1 MKVRNIVLITAGCCV
16 IAGAVISGAAAMKL
30 QGAHVYEDK
39 EAVQEFTE
47 KINKIDISSSYGD
60 INVLPSENN
69 SISVKYMDCEINR
82 YNMSVEN
89 GALIINQNDEF
100 YTKNWRENWF
110 DRILNIDVHRHSS
123 YTMEVMVPK
132 NIIADVSIK
141 ADAGAASIE
150 GGKYKNVD
158 CELNYGGLK
167 IHDVTA
173 ERIDVSSDC
182 GDVELKNVIADIET
196 ECDFGEIRFD
206 RIKGKNI
213 SFDND
218 YGDVKG
224 TIVGKEEQYTINAEI
239 DMGDKNIDNRTGG
252 QNRLDV
258 NVDMGDISIKFV
270 E

>member
-16 IAGAVISGAAAMKL
+16 IAGAAISGAAAMKL

-39 EAVQEFTE
+39 EVVQEFTE
-47 KINKIDISSSYGD
+47 KIDRIDVSSSYGD
-60 INVLPSENN
+60 INILPSENN
-69 SISVKYMDCEINR
+69 SISVKYVDCEINR
-82 YNMSVEN
+82 YNIFVES
-89 GALIINQNDEF
+89 GALIVKQNDEF

-110 DRILNIDVHRHSS
+110 DRILNIDIHRHSS
-123 YTMEVMVPK
+123 YTMEVRVPK

-141 ADAGAASIE
+141 ASAGAAAIE
-150 GGKYKNVD
+150 GGKYKNID

-167 IHDVTA
+167 IHNIIA
-173 ERIDVSSDC
+173 ESLDIASDC
-182 GDVELKNVIADIET
+182 GDVELKNVTADIKT

-213 SFDND
+213 HFDND
-218 YGDVKG
+218 CGDVKG
-224 TIVGKEEQYTINAEI
+224 TILGKEEEYTINTEL
-239 DMGDKNIDNRTGG
+239 DMGDKNIENRTGG

-258 NVDMGDISIKFV
+258 RVDMGDVNINFV